1 MNSIQ
6 KIGTAAAATTIVF
19 TGVVAPQ
26 QAQAGC
32 WPALAASTLN
42 DMTRAGAPI
51 GLAVDTAVADGN
63 YEKTTACYYKTVG
76 VMKRFPYVYGWF
88 LNNFIK

>member
-1 MNSIQ
+1 MNFIQ
-6 KIGTAAAATTIVF
+6 KIGSAVAATTIVF

-26 QAQAGC
+26 QAQAAC
-32 WPALAASTLN
+32 WPALAANTMN

-63 YEKTTACYYKTVG
+63 YVKSSTCYYKTVG
-76 VMKRFPYVYGWF
+76 YMKNYPNVFGWF
-88 LNNFIK
+88 LNNFTK